1 MSAALVQSYRYVE
14 PSVVETGAKGPRLVL
29 ATSSPGEAPNPFFF
43 AGTIAAPRRT
53 AEGMLLVARVA
64 RTRFYIPP
72 AMLAKILAAADPVVT
87 CTEESVRFESFSAC
101 AGVYA
106 RFDLGEKAFEVE
118 HASPGTTNVD
128 FNPTMR
134 AVLAKTR
141 ATDAFRL
148 SVGREAVKVT
158 TPRGDAVERK
168 VPLPVRW
175 IKSFGEVQAI
185 LASMKPRLR
194 IDAAQARKFLK
205 ALPKTSRG
213 ASWVVK
219 AGAGL
224 RLSQIATKDGVMAG
238 GLHRLGVLADV
249 ANDAVALSVY
259 GDDHGSSAWEIELPD
274 ARFLI
279 VLSPEAYRGF
289 SGEGRLLLD
298 LAGDRVDAAVAAV
311 RARLKWQTKIDT
323 AAFGFDEETTARALA
338 VLASRGLVGY
348 DLAAQAYFHRELPFS
363 VGDLE
368 SLHPRLEAARKLVD
382 AGAVTKDGRVAASGG
397 GSYEVKLGDDSGQRY
412 SCTCAWF
419 SKHGQTRGPCKHVL
433 AMSILSEEEE
443 AEAK

>member
-1 MSAALVQSYRYVE
+1 MAAALVQSYRYAE
-14 PSVVETGAKGPRLVL
+14 PSIVEREGRGSRLVL
-29 ATSSPGEAPNPFFF
+29 ATSSPGDEAPNPFFF
-43 AGTIAAPRRT
+43 AGTIVAPKRV

-64 RTRFYIPP
+64 RTRFYVPP

-87 CTEESVRFESFSAC
+87 CTKESVRFESFSAC

-106 RFDLGEKAFEVE
+106 RFDLGRDAFDVE

-128 FNPTMR
+128 FNPEMR

-141 ATDAFRL
+141 VSDAFRL
-148 SVGREAVKVT
+148 SVGREVVKVDT
-158 TPRGDAVERK
+158 SRAGAIERK

-185 LASMKPRLR
+185 LASMTPRLR

-213 ASWVVK
+213 SSWVVR
-219 AGAGL
+219 AGPGL
-224 RLSQIATKDGVMAG
+224 RLSQVATKEGVEAG
-238 GLHRLGVLADV
+238 GLHRLGVLADA
-249 ANDAVALSVY
+249 ANEAQELVVY
-259 GDDHGSSAWEIELPD
+259 GDDHGSSAWELVLPD
-274 ARFLI
+274 ARLSI

-289 SGEGRLLLD
+289 SGEGQLLLD

-311 RARLKWQTKIDT
+311 RAQLRWQTKIDPT
-323 AAFGFDEETTARALA
+323 AFGLDADTAARALA
-338 VLASRGLVGY
+338 VLASRGVVGY
-348 DLAAQAYFHRELPFS
+348 DLAAGAFFHRELPFD
-363 VGDLE
+363 VGDAE
-368 SLHPRLEAARKLVD
+368 SLHPRLEAARRLVA

-397 GSYEVKLGDDSGQRY
+397 GSYEVKVTDDSY

-419 SKHGQTRGPCKHVL
+419 SKHGDSRGPCKHVL
-433 AMSILSEEEE
+433 AMSLQAEESL
-443 AEAK
+443 